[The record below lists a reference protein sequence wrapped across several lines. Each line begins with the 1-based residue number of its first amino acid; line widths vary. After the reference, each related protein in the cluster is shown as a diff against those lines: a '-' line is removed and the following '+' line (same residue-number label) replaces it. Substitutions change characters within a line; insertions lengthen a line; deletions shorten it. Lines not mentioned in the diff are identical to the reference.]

1 MTDRGLL
8 CGLWGWSWQAQSSRP
23 ALLFVSNSEVLQAL
37 ATVFDDELMN
47 ELATTAQ
54 IFLGIT
60 VIRMAYDAYVWC
72 FFRA

>member
-1 MTDRGLL
+1 MTHRGLL
-8 CGLWGWSWQAQSSRP
+8 CRLGWGCWKTQSTWP
-23 ALLFVSNSEVLQAL
+23 VLLVVSNSKILQAL
-37 ATVFDDELMN
+37 ATVLDDELVD
-47 ELATTAQ
+47 ELTTTAQ